1 MVKSPAYPRAWGILI
16 NCSVKLKVPGLL
28 TSPKIVTF
36 NFTEQFISIPQALGY
51 AGDLTIQ
58 GKRSGILLVR
68 EQDGS
73 RTISQIDLT
82 TTSWMNNPEY
92 RIMPNDVIVVN
103 PNRAK
108 VKSSGIVG
116 NIGILMSLV
125 TTLLSITVLL
135 TR

>member
-1 MVKSPAYPRAWGILI
+1 MWQRVDKSTLCRPSGIAQ
-16 NCSVKLKVPGLL
+16 
-28 TSPKIVTF
+28 IVRCL
-36 NFTEQFISIPQALGY
+36 NSGRLRWQVSS
-51 AGDLTIQ
+51 

-73 RTISQIDLT
+73 RTSSRIDLT
-82 TTSWMNNPEY
+82 TTYWMNNPEY
-92 RIMPNDVIVVN
+92 RVMPNDVIVVN